1 LIQKQSKS
9 QSKVFR
15 DFKTLDKRNY
25 HSVVRFYEKYRM
37 AILALPFDE
46 AFVMKLTYCT
56 ALFEVGR
63 YEQHLEVADEII
75 ESSIL
80 NNIQFY
86 QGEDIYLKTL
96 FQKAKAQFELKNYEA
111 SKHIL
116 KELLKLSPR
125 QKTYP
130 KLLHRCYLKRSGQY
144 LQNLQSIGIFI
155 LLISAGFLV
164 INVLVFHNFYPK
176 QVFITDII
184 TSTGFGFG
192 VLLILSSI
200 LIQRVRIRGKV
211 ITLQKEALERK
222 LKMPL

>member
-1 LIQKQSKS
+1 M
-9 QSKVFR
+9 FR

-46 AFVMKLTYCT
+46 SFVMKLAYCT

-63 YEQHLEVADEII
+63 YEQHLKIADEII

-96 FQKAKAQFELKNYEA
+96 FQKANAQFELKNYEA
-111 SKHIL
+111 SEHIL
-116 KELLKLSPR
+116 KELVKLSPR
-125 QKTYP
+125 QKMYP
-130 KLLHRCYLKRSGQY
+130 KLLHRCYLKRSGKY
-144 LQNLQSIGIFI
+144 LQNLQAIGIFM

-164 INVLVFHNFYPK
+164 INVLIFHNFYPK
-176 QVFITDII
+176 QALLTDII
-184 TSTGFGFG
+184 TSVGFGFG
-192 VLLILSSI
+192 VLFILSSI
-200 LIQRVRIRGKV
+200 FIQRIRIRGKV
-211 ITLQKEALERK
+211 VKLQKEAIERK
-222 LKMPL
+222 EKTPL